1 MLADNSRHPTHGQTP
16 PFAGNPFTII
26 IIIITIL
33 ILVITRTGALFASEW
48 SDDKT
53 KIRPQVKSRPLQ
65 CGWGVCVVLRRVSD
79 IIIGKLYGLPCW
91 SAVQEVSHEMIVIGR
106 NGTDILKLSD
116 WLVEGLSFVSLKE
129 QLSSKLS

>member
-26 IIIITIL
+26 ITIL
-33 ILVITRTGALFASEW
+33 ILVITRTRALFAFEW

-65 CGWGVCVVLRRVSD
+65 CGWCVCGVLRRVSD

-91 SAVQEVSHEMIVIGR
+91 SGGR
-106 NGTDILKLSD
+106 
-116 WLVEGLSFVSLKE
+116 
-129 QLSSKLS
+129 SKQIRRFQMK